1 MNKSGLKQMNKTNLH
16 RILAEAGNIFDQKDG
31 KPEITLIDI
40 TDIDQNPYQPRKIF
54 EDDSLIALADSIKQY
69 GIISPLLVKKS
80 GSRFQLIAGERRL
93 RAAKLVAFKSVPCI
107 IFDSIGESRQ
117 AELSLIENIQRE
129 NLNIFEQA
137 QAIEA
142 LVSMHKLT
150 QEQVAQKLSMSQSAI
165 ANKLRLL
172 RFDADERD
180 EMIKN
185 SLSERHARALLKIFE
200 PDLRR
205 KIMREVIS
213 KGLNVAETEEFIEDI
228 FKRRAFIDRE
238 TVADTMIQSVEQ
250 RPIRKIILK
259 DIKIFTNTIEKA
271 AETVKLAGYDVDI
284 DKEETEEGTLMK
296 IYIKSCTHN

>member
-1 MNKSGLKQMNKTNLH
+1 M
-16 RILAEAGNIFDQKDG
+16 
-31 KPEITLIDI
+31 
-40 TDIDQNPYQPRKIF
+40 
-54 EDDSLIALADSIKQY
+54 
-69 GIISPLLVKKS
+69 
-80 GSRFQLIAGERRL
+80 
-93 RAAKLVAFKSVPCI
+93 
-107 IFDSIGESRQ
+107 
-117 AELSLIENIQRE
+117 
-129 NLNIFEQA
+129 
-137 QAIEA
+137 
-142 LVSMHKLT
+142 
-150 QEQVAQKLSMSQSAI
+150 
-165 ANKLRLL
+165 L